1 MKKINLKITANKIL
15 ILLVLM
21 IFVMM
26 FIQNN
31 NNKISQ
37 IIYAIVFCLNMPILI
52 YLFFAKWRKTEKQR
66 LNEELYIAIHSNN
79 ALLVMDLIEKG
90 ADVNYSKNI
99 NYSPLVYAK
108 MHSSSRIIKILIDR
122 GAKE

>member
-31 NNKISQ
+31 NSKISQ
-37 IIYAIVFCLNMPILI
+37 IIYAIVFCINMPILI
-52 YLFFAKWRKTEKQR
+52 YLFFYQYKKNEKQR

-90 ADVNYSKNI
+90 ADINYSKNI
-99 NYSPLVYAK
+99 NYSPLLYAK
-108 MHSSSRIIKILIDR
+108 FHSNSRIIKILIDR

>member
-1 MKKINLKITANKIL
+1 MKEINFKITTNKIL
-15 ILLVLM
+15 ILLVSM
-21 IFVMM
+21 IFIMM
-26 FIQNN
+26 FLQSKDS
-31 NNKISQ
+31 KISQ
-37 IIYAIVFCLNMPILI
+37 IIYAIVFCVNMPIII
-52 YLFFAKWRKTEKQR
+52 YLFFYQWKKNEKER
-66 LNEELYIAIHSNN
+66 LNEELYHAIHSNN